1 VAFCDSQELVLATR
15 LKGEVTWA
23 PLTGAFTVMADAG
36 TTLTR
41 SAKMGKQIVFM
52 YLLKEIDW
60 FNMKE

>member
-1 VAFCDSQELVLATR
+1 
-15 LKGEVTWA
+15 
-23 PLTGAFTVMADAG
+23 MADAG